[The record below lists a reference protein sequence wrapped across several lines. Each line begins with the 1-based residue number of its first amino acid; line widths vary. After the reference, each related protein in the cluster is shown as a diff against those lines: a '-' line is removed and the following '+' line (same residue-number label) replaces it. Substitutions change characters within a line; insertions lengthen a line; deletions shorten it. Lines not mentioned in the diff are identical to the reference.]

1 MIQFD
6 LPKQKS
12 SIIKVLGVG
21 GGGSNA
27 VNFMFNQNIVGVD
40 FIICNTDSKA
50 IEQST
55 VPNKIQLGPHLTQG
69 LGAGADPSVGKL
81 ATEESLDEIRKI
93 LEVNTRMAFIT
104 VGMGG
109 GTGTGGAPII
119 AKICK
124 DLGILTVGIVTT
136 PFGFEG
142 PRRQAQAEEGI
153 KQLKP
158 LVDTLLVISND
169 KLRVQYGNLK
179 MKEAFTKADNV
190 LATAAKCITDV
201 INSRGHIIV
210 DFADVCTVMKNGG
223 VAILGKAEV
232 EGENRA
238 QRAIEEALNSPLL
251 NDNDIRGAKWI
262 LLNINSAEGDYECSM
277 DELETINNFLRE
289 RTGENSDVIMGMGY
303 DATLGQKLGIT
314 LIATG
319 FEHKDPFQKQ
329 TPKKAEAPVEE
340 KIVMTLL
347 SEETANETNNL
358 MTAPTEAVAETPTE
372 EPRTEEPVITDSN
385 FTLGEETLES
395 IEELASFIEEEVEE
409 VEEVMSMHEVDEI
422 SEKEYEAEI
431 DAQISIAASEVME
444 EMVSQPIVFEINDV
458 YEGEDLE
465 EEEVVVN
472 KVEELIV
479 ASFQEEDLEEEVEVL
494 VEELVEEQVGEQLE
508 EEVIVSELQT
518 PVAETNHFIL
528 TKPTNIYAEHTEEE
542 PSLEELEEMPVIE
555 EMEEFE
561 EMEEEE
567 MVEMEEMEEMVMQDD
582 LAVTMQ
588 EIVEEDI
595 HEEELVEEVVEEELV
610 EETILEQLTP
620 EMIEEEKIEEE
631 LVEVAEIS
639 MQAAPVQEPLVY
651 ESSFRMEEEPTM
663 QLVMRD
669 ESSFNS
675 NQNNSKRHPSS
686 LDMPIDDAEEQRRKV
701 AERIQKL
708 RNLSFNI
715 NSASD
720 PNNEFDAVPAYVRRN
735 LDLFGNTMASVEN
748 YYSKY
753 TVEKDE
759 HNQTQISTINTF
771 LDGKKPD

>member
-27 VNFMFNQNIVGVD
+27 VNFMFNQNIEGVD

-119 AKICK
+119 AQICK

-303 DATLGQKLGIT
+303 DETLGQKLGIT

-329 TPKKAEAPVEE
+329 TPKKAEAPVED

-347 SEETANETNNL
+347 SEEANNDTSNL
-358 MTAPTEAVAETPTE
+358 MTAATEVVAETPTD
-372 EPRTEEPVITDSN
+372 EPRTEEPTI
-385 FTLGEETLES
+385 E
-395 IEELASFIEEEVEE
+395 EELAAMIEEEE

-431 DAQISIAASEVME
+431 DAQISIAANEVME
-444 EMVSQPIVFEINDV
+444 EMLSQPIVFEINDV
-458 YEGEDLE
+458 YEGEYEEE

-472 KVEELIV
+472 EVEEEVIV
-479 ASFQEEDLEEEVEVL
+479 TSFQEEDLEEEVEV
-494 VEELVEEQVGEQLE
+494 VVEEQVEDAIE
-508 EEVIVSELQT
+508 EEVIVSELLA
-518 PVAETNHFIL
+518 PVAETNHLANHFIL

-542 PSLEELEEMPVIE
+542 PSLEEMEEMPVIE
-555 EMEEFE
+555 EMEEL
-561 EMEEEE
+561 EE
-567 MVEMEEMEEMVMQDD
+567 MVEMEE
-582 LAVTMQ
+582 
-588 EIVEEDI
+588 IVEEEI
-595 HEEELVEEVVEEELV
+595 VQEELVEEE
-610 EETILEQLTP
+610 I
-620 EMIEEEKIEEE
+620 
-631 LVEVAEIS
+631 VEVAEVT
-639 MQAAPVQEPLVY
+639 MQAAPVQEPVVY

-663 QLVMRD
+663 QLVMRE
-669 ESSFNS
+669 ESSFNA
-675 NQNNSKRHPSS
+675 NQNTAKKHPSS
-686 LDMPIDDAEEQRRKV
+686 LDMPMDDAEDQRRKV

>member
-27 VNFMFNQNIVGVD
+27 VNFMFQQDIEGVD

-50 IEQST
+50 IEQSS

-81 ATEESLDEIRKI
+81 ATEESLEEIKRI
-93 LEVNTRMAFIT
+93 LEVNTKMAFIT

-142 PRRQAQAEEGI
+142 PRRQKQAEEGI
-153 KQLKP
+153 NELKP
-158 LVDTLLVISND
+158 FVDTLLVISND

-232 EGENRA
+232 AGENRA
-238 QRAIEEALNSPLL
+238 ERAIEEALNSPLL
-251 NDNDIRGAKWI
+251 NDNDIKGAKWI
-262 LLNINSAEGDYECSM
+262 LLNINSAEGEYECSM
-277 DELETINNFLRE
+277 DELESINTILRA
-289 RTGENSDVIMGMGY
+289 RTGEHSDVIMGMGY
-303 DATLGQKLGIT
+303 DETLGDKLGIT

-319 FEHKDPFQKQ
+319 FEHKDPF
-329 TPKKAEAPVEE
+329 KKEAVKEVEAPIEE
-340 KIVMTLL
+340 KIVMTLQ
-347 SEETANETNNL
+347 SEQSEQTLQEAP
-358 MTAPTEAVAETPTE
+358 TAPIEPIESAEINEPTAIETEVPEAALALDEVE
-372 EPRTEEPVITDSN
+372 ITMD
-385 FTLGEETLES
+385 
-395 IEELASFIEEEVEE
+395 ELAPTMQEFEMPE
-409 VEEVMSMHEVDEI
+409 MSNV
-422 SEKEYEAEI
+422 Y
-431 DAQISIAASEVME
+431 
-444 EMVSQPIVFEINDV
+444 VSAPD
-458 YEGEDLE
+458 YE
-465 EEEVVVN
+465 EEEEATV
-472 KVEELIV
+472 
-479 ASFQEEDLEEEVEVL
+479 SFESSPIF
-494 VEELVEEQVGEQLE
+494 E
-508 EEVIVSELQT
+508 EEVISQEIVLEDFNASLDEETAEVFELNMEEEEAPIYNT
-518 PVAETNHFIL
+518 EFVLNKPV
-528 TKPTNIYAEHTEEE
+528 NIYAEAELETENATEEKVE
-542 PSLEELEEMPVIE
+542 AVTELPSELTAEVLVPAETENVE
-555 EMEEFE
+555 TSFRN
-561 EMEEEE
+561 
-567 MVEMEEMEEMVMQDD
+567 VEME
-582 LAVTMQ
+582 
-588 EIVEEDI
+588 
-595 HEEELVEEVVEEELV
+595 
-610 EETILEQLTP
+610 
-620 EMIEEEKIEEE
+620 
-631 LVEVAEIS
+631 
-639 MQAAPVQEPLVY
+639 
-651 ESSFRMEEEPTM
+651 MEEEPTM
-663 QLVMRD
+663 QLVMRE
-669 ESSFNS
+669 ESSLTPQNRPQHSSFDISMDNS
-675 NQNNSKRHPSS
+675 
-686 LDMPIDDAEEQRRKV
+686 EEQRRKV

-715 NSASD
+715 NNGSD
-720 PNNEFDAVPAYVRRN
+720 PGVEFDAVPAYVRRN

-753 TVEKDE
+753 TVDQDE
-759 HNQTQISTINTF
+759 NNQTQISTINSF

>member
-27 VNFMFNQNIVGVD
+27 VNFMFNQDIEGVD

-277 DELETINNFLRE
+277 DELETINDYLRE

-340 KIVMTLL
+340 KIVMTLV
-347 SEETANETNNL
+347 SEEANNDTSNL
-358 MTAPTEAVAETPTE
+358 MTAPTEVVAETPTE
-372 EPRTEEPVITDSN
+372 EPKIEEPSIADGN
-385 FTLGEETLES
+385 FTLGEEAVES

-409 VEEVMSMHEVDEI
+409 VMSIHEVDEI

-431 DAQISIAASEVME
+431 DAQISIAANEVME

-465 EEEVVVN
+465 EEEIVVN
-472 KVEELIV
+472 EVEELIV
-479 ASFQEEDLEEEVEVL
+479 ASFQEEDLEEEEVVVEEEVL
-494 VEELVEEQVGEQLE
+494 VEEHVGEQLE

-518 PVAETNHFIL
+518 PVAETNHLVNHFIL

-542 PSLEELEEMPVIE
+542 PSIEEMEEMPVIE

-588 EIVEEDI
+588 EIVEEEI
-595 HEEELVEEVVEEELV
+595 LEEELVEEVVEEELV
-610 EETILEQLTP
+610 EETILEQVTP
-620 EMIEEEKIEEE
+620 EMIEEE

-639 MQAAPVQEPLVY
+639 MQAATVQEPLVY

-663 QLVMRD
+663 QLVMRE

>member
-27 VNFMFNQNIVGVD
+27 VNFMFQQDIEGVD

-50 IEQST
+50 IEQSL

-69 LGAGADPSVGKL
+69 LGAGADPSVGKM
-81 ATEESLDEIRKI
+81 ATEESLEEIKRI
-93 LEVNTRMAFIT
+93 LEVNTKMAFIT

-142 PRRQAQAEEGI
+142 PRRQKQAEDGI
-153 KQLKP
+153 NELKP
-158 LVDTLLVISND
+158 FVDTLLVISND

-232 EGENRA
+232 AGENRA
-238 QRAIEEALNSPLL
+238 ERAIEEALNSPLL
-251 NDNDIRGAKWI
+251 NDNDIKGAKWI

-277 DELETINNFLRE
+277 DELETINTILRA
-289 RTGENSDVIMGMGY
+289 RTGEHSDVIMGMGY
-303 DATLGQKLGIT
+303 DETLGDRLGIT

-319 FEHKDPFQKQ
+319 FEHKDPF
-329 TPKKAEAPVEE
+329 KKEAVKEVEVPVEE
-340 KIVMTLL
+340 KIVMTLQ
-347 SEETANETNNL
+347 SEQTEQSTLQEAPSAPIESAEINEPIALETEELEAAFTLDEDEIT
-358 MTAPTEAVAETPTE
+358 MDEFAPTMQEFEMPE
-372 EPRTEEPVITDSN
+372 MSN
-385 FTLGEETLES
+385 VFVS
-395 IEELASFIEEEVEE
+395 AP
-409 VEEVMSMHEVDEI
+409 D
-422 SEKEYEAEI
+422 YE
-431 DAQISIAASEVME
+431 
-444 EMVSQPIVFEINDV
+444 
-458 YEGEDLE
+458 E
-465 EEEVVVN
+465 EEEVVAN
-472 KVEELIV
+472 
-479 ASFQEEDLEEEVEVL
+479 F
-494 VEELVEEQVGEQLE
+494 E
-508 EEVIVSELQT
+508 EEVISQEIVLEDFNETFEEEEAAEVFELNMEEEAT
-518 PVAETNHFIL
+518 PIYNTEFVLN
-528 TKPTNIYAEHTEEE
+528 KPVNIYAEPVLETEATTEEAVE
-542 PSLEELEEMPVIE
+542 AATELASEIAAEVHEATDAENLETS
-555 EMEEFE
+555 FRS
-561 EMEEEE
+561 
-567 MVEMEEMEEMVMQDD
+567 VEME
-582 LAVTMQ
+582 
-588 EIVEEDI
+588 I
-595 HEEELVEEVVEEELV
+595 
-610 EETILEQLTP
+610 
-620 EMIEEEKIEEE
+620 
-631 LVEVAEIS
+631 
-639 MQAAPVQEPLVY
+639 
-651 ESSFRMEEEPTM
+651 EEEPTM
-663 QLVMRD
+663 QLVMRE
-669 ESSFNS
+669 ESSVSPQNKPQHSSFDISMDNS
-675 NQNNSKRHPSS
+675 
-686 LDMPIDDAEEQRRKV
+686 EEQRRKV

-715 NSASD
+715 NNGAD
-720 PNNEFDAVPAYVRRN
+720 PGVEFDAVPAYVRRN

-753 TVEKDE
+753 TVEQDE
-759 HNQTQISTINTF
+759 HNQTQISTINSF

>member
-27 VNFMFNQNIVGVD
+27 VNFMFNQNIEGVD

-347 SEETANETNNL
+347 SEETANDTNNI

-372 EPRTEEPVITDSN
+372 EPRTEEPTFADGN
-385 FTLGEETLES
+385 FTLGEEALEA
-395 IEELASFIEEEVEE
+395 IEEVAAIVE
-409 VEEVMSMHEVDEI
+409 EEVMSIHEVDEI
-422 SEKEYEAEI
+422 SEKEYEAEM

-465 EEEVVVN
+465 EEVELIKEEVVVN
-472 KVEELIV
+472 EVEEEVIM
-479 ASFQEEDLEEEVEVL
+479 ASFQEEDLEEEIALNEI
-494 VEELVEEQVGEQLE
+494 EEEQIE
-508 EEVIVSELQT
+508 EEVIVSELQA

-542 PSLEELEEMPVIE
+542 PLLEEMEEMPVIEEME

-588 EIVEEDI
+588 EIVEEEI
-595 HEEELVEEVVEEELV
+595 VEEDLVEE
-610 EETILEQLTP
+610 I
-620 EMIEEEKIEEE
+620 
-631 LVEVAEIS
+631 VEVAEIT
-639 MQAAPVQEPLVY
+639 MQAAPVQEPVVY

-663 QLVMRD
+663 QLVMRE
-669 ESSFNS
+669 ESSFNA
-675 NQNNSKRHPSS
+675 NQNNAKQHSS
-686 LDMPIDDAEEQRRKV
+686 SFDMPMDDAEEQRRKV

-715 NSASD
+715 NNASD

-759 HNQTQISTINTF
+759 NNQTQISTINTF

>member
-1 MIQFD
+1 

-27 VNFMFNQNIVGVD
+27 VNFMFKQDIEGVD

-50 IEQST
+50 IEQSD

-81 ATEESLDEIRKI
+81 ATEESLEEIRKI

-142 PRRQAQAEEGI
+142 PRRQKQAEEGI
-153 KQLKP
+153 NQLKP

-238 QRAIEEALNSPLL
+238 ERAIEEALNSPLL
-251 NDNDIRGAKWI
+251 NDNDIKGAKWI
-262 LLNINSAEGDYECSM
+262 LLNINSAEGEHECTM

-289 RTGENSDVIMGMGY
+289 RTGEHSDVIMGMGY
-303 DATLGQKLGIT
+303 DATLDKKLGIT

-319 FEHKDPFQKQ
+319 FEGKDPFKTE
-329 TPKKAEAPVEE
+329 TPKKAEAPIEE
-340 KIVMTLL
+340 KIVMTLVTDAVATEQIKQEPVSNEVNEKAQDHFIL
-347 SEETANETNNL
+347 DQTEETPIHFSFDQAPEVEAPLMEEEEEVKEVILDKYDTIWELNAEASIAAAN
-358 MTAPTEAVAETPTE
+358 
-372 EPRTEEPVITDSN
+372 
-385 FTLGEETLES
+385 S
-395 IEELASFIEEEVEE
+395 IEEEMEEDELEEAIEEEMLEVEEEMELMAFENNDLMPTLVLEEEPPFEEEVE
-409 VEEVMSMHEVDEI
+409 
-422 SEKEYEAEI
+422 AN
-431 DAQISIAASEVME
+431 ME
-444 EMVSQPIVFEINDV
+444 E
-458 YEGEDLE
+458 
-465 EEEVVVN
+465 
-472 KVEELIV
+472 EL
-479 ASFQEEDLEEEVEVL
+479 D
-494 VEELVEEQVGEQLE
+494 
-508 EEVIVSELQT
+508 
-518 PVAETNHFIL
+518 
-528 TKPTNIYAEHTEEE
+528 
-542 PSLEELEEMPVIE
+542 ELEEVQM
-555 EMEEFE
+555 E

-567 MVEMEEMEEMVMQDD
+567 EEEMFTLNMEAEKEATIVSDFILSKPTNIYVEEADEVEEEVSVPVIASNEVIFEINETDPSVAMEEDFMLEEI
-582 LAVTMQ
+582 T
-588 EIVEEDI
+588 INEE
-595 HEEELVEEVVEEELV
+595 VEEELV
-610 EETILEQLTP
+610 EAEF
-620 EMIEEEKIEEE
+620 MEEE
-631 LVEVAEIS
+631 LMEEALMEAEMLIDENIAEEEVATVE
-639 MQAAPVQEPLVY
+639 MYTAPVIETPAPAEVAF
-651 ESSFRMEEEPTM
+651 ESSFRYEEEPSM
-663 QLVMRD
+663 QLVMRE
-669 ESSFNS
+669 ESNTPVAHV
-675 NQNNSKRHPSS
+675 NQQANY
-686 LDMPIDDAEEQRRKV
+686 DMPLDNAEEQRRKV

-715 NSASD
+715 NNANDS
-720 PNNEFDAVPAYVRRN
+720 NNDFESVPAYVRRN
-735 LDLFGNTMASVEN
+735 MEMFGNTLASVEN

-753 TVEKDE
+753 TVDKDE
-759 HNQTQISTINTF
+759 NNQTQISTINTF
-771 LDGKKPD
+771 MDGKKPD

>member
-27 VNFMFNQNIVGVD
+27 VNFMFNQNIEGVD

-372 EPRTEEPVITDSN
+372 EPRTEEPTIADGN
-385 FTLGEETLES
+385 FTLGEEALEA
-395 IEELASFIEEEVEE
+395 IEEVAAIVE
-409 VEEVMSMHEVDEI
+409 EEVMSIHEVDEI
-422 SEKEYEAEI
+422 SEKEYEAEM

-465 EEEVVVN
+465 EEVELIKEEVVVN
-472 KVEELIV
+472 EVEEEVIM
-479 ASFQEEDLEEEVEVL
+479 ASFQEEDLEEELGAIE
-494 VEELVEEQVGEQLE
+494 EEQIE
-508 EEVIVSELQT
+508 EEVIVSELQA

-542 PSLEELEEMPVIE
+542 PLLEEMEEMPVIEEME

-588 EIVEEDI
+588 EIVEEEI
-595 HEEELVEEVVEEELV
+595 VEEEIVEEDLVEE
-610 EETILEQLTP
+610 I
-620 EMIEEEKIEEE
+620 
-631 LVEVAEIS
+631 VEVAEIT
-639 MQAAPVQEPLVY
+639 MQAAPVQEPVVY

-663 QLVMRD
+663 QLVMRE
-669 ESSFNS
+669 ESSFNA
-675 NQNNSKRHPSS
+675 NQNNAKQHSS
-686 LDMPIDDAEEQRRKV
+686 SFDMPMDDAEEQRRKV

-715 NSASD
+715 NNASD

-759 HNQTQISTINTF
+759 NNQTQISTINTF

>member
-27 VNFMFNQNIVGVD
+27 VNFMFKQDIEGVD

-50 IEQST
+50 IEQSD

-81 ATEESLDEIRKI
+81 ATEESLEEIRKI

-142 PRRQAQAEEGI
+142 PRRQKQAEEGI
-153 KQLKP
+153 NQLKP

-238 QRAIEEALNSPLL
+238 ERAIEEALNSPLL
-251 NDNDIRGAKWI
+251 NDNDIKGAKWI
-262 LLNINSAEGDYECSM
+262 LLNINSAEGEHECTM

-289 RTGENSDVIMGMGY
+289 RTGEHSDVIMGMGY
-303 DATLGQKLGIT
+303 DATLDKKLGIT

-319 FEHKDPFQKQ
+319 FEGKDPFKTE
-329 TPKKAEAPVEE
+329 TPKKAEAPIEE
-340 KIVMTLL
+340 KIVMTLV
-347 SEETANETNNL
+347 TD
-358 MTAPTEAVAETPTE
+358 AVAAEQIKQ
-372 EPRTEEPVITDSN
+372 EPVINEVNEKAEDHFILDQT
-385 FTLGEETLES
+385 EETPIHFSFDQAPAIEAPLLVAEEELEEEEIKEVVLDKYDTIWELNAEASIAAADS
-395 IEELASFIEEEVEE
+395 IEEAMEEDELEELEEDEMLASEEEVEEEMEVMAFENNDLMPTLVLEEEPAFEEEADMVEELDELEEVHMEEEVEEEMFTLNMEAEKEATVISDFILSKPTNIYVEEADEVEEEFSAPVVASNEVIFEVNETDSSVAMEEDFMLEEITIEEEVEE
-409 VEEVMSMHEVDEI
+409 TLIEEEFIE
-422 SEKEYEAEI
+422 EEL
-431 DAQISIAASEVME
+431 ME
-444 EMVSQPIVFEINDV
+444 EELMEVEMTIDENIA
-458 YEGEDLE
+458 
-465 EEEVVVN
+465 EEEVATVEMYTAPVIETPAPAEVVF
-472 KVEELIV
+472 ES
-479 ASFQEEDLEEEVEVL
+479 SFR
-494 VEELVEEQVGEQLE
+494 
-508 EEVIVSELQT
+508 
-518 PVAETNHFIL
+518 
-528 TKPTNIYAEHTEEE
+528 YEEE
-542 PSLEELEEMPVIE
+542 PS
-555 EMEEFE
+555 
-561 EMEEEE
+561 
-567 MVEMEEMEEMVMQDD
+567 
-582 LAVTMQ
+582 
-588 EIVEEDI
+588 
-595 HEEELVEEVVEEELV
+595 
-610 EETILEQLTP
+610 
-620 EMIEEEKIEEE
+620 
-631 LVEVAEIS
+631 
-639 MQAAPVQEPLVY
+639 
-651 ESSFRMEEEPTM
+651 M
-663 QLVMRD
+663 QLVMRE
-669 ESSFNS
+669 ESNTPVAHV
-675 NQNNSKRHPSS
+675 NQQANY
-686 LDMPIDDAEEQRRKV
+686 DMPLDNAEEQRRKV

-715 NSASD
+715 NNANDS
-720 PNNEFDAVPAYVRRN
+720 NNDFESVPAYVRRN
-735 LDLFGNTMASVEN
+735 MEMFGNTLASVEN

-753 TVEKDE
+753 TVDKDE
-759 HNQTQISTINTF
+759 NNQTQISTINTF
-771 LDGKKPD
+771 MDGKKPD

>member
-27 VNFMFNQNIVGVD
+27 VNFMFKQDIEGVD

-50 IEQST
+50 IEQSD

-142 PRRQAQAEEGI
+142 PRRQKQAEEGI
-153 KQLKP
+153 NQLKP

-238 QRAIEEALNSPLL
+238 ERAIEEALTSPLL
-251 NDNDIRGAKWI
+251 NDSDIKGAKWI
-262 LLNINSAEGDYECSM
+262 LLNINSAEGEHECTM

-289 RTGENSDVIMGMGY
+289 RTGEHSDVIMGMGY
-303 DATLGQKLGIT
+303 DATLDKKLGIT

-319 FEHKDPFQKQ
+319 FEGKDPFKTE
-329 TPKKAEAPVEE
+329 TPKKAEAPIEE
-340 KIVMTLL
+340 KIVMTLVTDAVATEQIKEEPL
-347 SEETANETNNL
+347 SNEVNEKAADHFILDQTEETPIHFSFDQTPMFE
-358 MTAPTEAVAETPTE
+358 APSLVAEEALE
-372 EPRTEEPVITDSN
+372 EEVKEVVLDKYDTIWELNAQASIEAAD
-385 FTLGEETLES
+385 S
-395 IEELASFIEEEVEE
+395 IEEEMEAEIAMKEEALEAEEEMEVAEEFEVEEEMEVMAFENNEFIPTLILEEEPAFEDEVEEEMEEEVEE
-409 VEEVMSMHEVDEI
+409 EI
-422 SEKEYEAEI
+422 FTLNMEAEKEAT
-431 DAQISIAASEVME
+431 V
-444 EMVSQPIVFEINDV
+444 
-458 YEGEDLE
+458 
-465 EEEVVVN
+465 
-472 KVEELIV
+472 
-479 ASFQEEDLEEEVEVL
+479 
-494 VEELVEEQVGEQLE
+494 
-508 EEVIVSELQT
+508 VSE
-518 PVAETNHFIL
+518 FIL
-528 TKPTNIYAEHTEEE
+528 SKPTNIYVEESDEVEEEISAPVIASNEVIFEINESDPSLEMEEDFMLEEITIDEEVEEELMEEELMEEELMESEMLMDESSTKEEFVTVEMYDAPVIETPAPAEVIFESSFRYEEE
-542 PSLEELEEMPVIE
+542 PS
-555 EMEEFE
+555 
-561 EMEEEE
+561 
-567 MVEMEEMEEMVMQDD
+567 
-582 LAVTMQ
+582 
-588 EIVEEDI
+588 
-595 HEEELVEEVVEEELV
+595 
-610 EETILEQLTP
+610 
-620 EMIEEEKIEEE
+620 
-631 LVEVAEIS
+631 
-639 MQAAPVQEPLVY
+639 
-651 ESSFRMEEEPTM
+651 M
-663 QLVMRD
+663 QLVMRE
-669 ESSFNS
+669 ESNAPVAHV
-675 NQNNSKRHPSS
+675 NQQANY
-686 LDMPIDDAEEQRRKV
+686 DMPLDNAEEQRKKV

-715 NSASD
+715 NNAND
-720 PNNEFDAVPAYVRRN
+720 PSNDFESVPAYVRRN
-735 LDLFGNTMASVEN
+735 MEMFGNTLASVEN

-753 TVEKDE
+753 TVDKDE
-759 HNQTQISTINTF
+759 NNQTQISTINTF
-771 LDGKKPD
+771 MDGKKPD

>member
-27 VNFMFNQNIVGVD
+27 VNFMFNQNIEGVD

-372 EPRTEEPVITDSN
+372 EPRTEEPILADGN
-385 FTLGEETLES
+385 FTLGEEALEA
-395 IEELASFIEEEVEE
+395 IEEVAAIVE
-409 VEEVMSMHEVDEI
+409 EEVMSIHEVDEI
-422 SEKEYEAEI
+422 SEKEYEAEM

-465 EEEVVVN
+465 EEVELIKEEVVVN
-472 KVEELIV
+472 EVEEEVIM
-479 ASFQEEDLEEEVEVL
+479 ASFQEEDLEEELGAIE
-494 VEELVEEQVGEQLE
+494 EEQIE
-508 EEVIVSELQT
+508 EEVIVSELQA

-542 PSLEELEEMPVIE
+542 PLLEEMEEMPVIE

-567 MVEMEEMEEMVMQDD
+567 IVEMEEMVMQDD

-588 EIVEEDI
+588 EIVEED
-595 HEEELVEEVVEEELV
+595 LVEERVEEE
-610 EETILEQLTP
+610 I
-620 EMIEEEKIEEE
+620 
-631 LVEVAEIS
+631 VEVAEIT
-639 MQAAPVQEPLVY
+639 MQAAPVQESVVY

-663 QLVMRD
+663 QLVMRE
-669 ESSFNS
+669 ESSFNA
-675 NQNNSKRHPSS
+675 NQNNAKQHSS
-686 LDMPIDDAEEQRRKV
+686 SFDMPMDDAEEQRRKV

-715 NSASD
+715 NNASD

>member
-27 VNFMFNQNIVGVD
+27 VNFMFQQDIEGVD
-40 FIICNTDSKA
+40 FIICNTDAKA
-50 IEQST
+50 IEQSM

-81 ATEESLDEIRKI
+81 ATEESLEEIKKI

-142 PRRQAQAEEGI
+142 PRRQKQAEEGI
-153 KQLKP
+153 NQLKP
-158 LVDTLLVISND
+158 FVDTLLVISND

-238 QRAIEEALNSPLL
+238 ERAIEEALSSPLL
-251 NDNDIRGAKWI
+251 NDNDIKGAKWI

-277 DELETINNFLRE
+277 DELETINNILRA
-289 RTGENSDVIMGMGY
+289 RTGEHSDVIMGMGY
-303 DATLGQKLGIT
+303 DPTLGQKLGIT

-319 FEHKDPFQKQ
+319 FEHKDPFKKEE
-329 TPKKAEAPVEE
+329 PKKAEQPVEE
-340 KIVMTLL
+340 KIVMTL
-347 SEETANETNNL
+347 ETEAPKAPEATEPE
-358 MTAPTEAVAETPTE
+358 APTAQLFSFDEVVETPS
-372 EPRTEEPVITDSN
+372 V
-385 FTLGEETLES
+385 
-395 IEELASFIEEEVEE
+395 
-409 VEEVMSMHEVDEI
+409 
-422 SEKEYEAEI
+422 
-431 DAQISIAASEVME
+431 
-444 EMVSQPIVFEINDV
+444 ND
-458 YEGEDLE
+458 
-465 EEEVVVN
+465 
-472 KVEELIV
+472 
-479 ASFQEEDLEEEVEVL
+479 
-494 VEELVEEQVGEQLE
+494 
-508 EEVIVSELQT
+508 T
-518 PVAETNHFIL
+518 
-528 TKPTNIYAEHTEEE
+528 
-542 PSLEELEEMPVIE
+542 
-555 EMEEFE
+555 
-561 EMEEEE
+561 
-567 MVEMEEMEEMVMQDD
+567 VEMEVEDFGSIAEIMLEAEDAIVALDELQP
-582 LAVTMQ
+582 TMYEYQ
-588 EIVEEDI
+588 
-595 HEEELVEEVVEEELV
+595 EEVVEEEFVEEAIMEAPVSSVFVSVPEAEDITPEIELFATMDEAIEEEQEEVYELNMETTTVDFTTDFVLQKPSNIYEETSETSEIEESVEAEPTPSFTFEFDTVEATPELEV
-610 EETILEQLTP
+610 EETV
-620 EMIEEEKIEEE
+620 
-631 LVEVAEIS
+631 VE
-639 MQAAPVQEPLVY
+639 APVEANPEPVVF
-651 ESSFRMEEEPTM
+651 ETSFRMVEQMEEEPSM
-663 QLVMRD
+663 QLVMK
-669 ESSFNS
+669 EVEPM
-675 NQNNSKRHPSS
+675 NNARPAHQDF
-686 LDMPIDDAEEQRRKV
+686 DMPVDNAEEQRRKV

-715 NSASD
+715 NNGAD
-720 PNNEFDAVPAYVRRN
+720 PNTEFDAVPAYVRRN

-753 TVEKDE
+753 TVEQDE
-759 HNQTQISTINTF
+759 NNKTNISTINSF

>member
-27 VNFMFNQNIVGVD
+27 VNFMFHQDIEGVD

-50 IEQST
+50 IEQSP

-81 ATEESLDEIRKI
+81 ATEESLEEIKKI
-93 LEVNTRMAFIT
+93 LEVNTKMAFIT

-142 PRRQAQAEEGI
+142 PRRQKQAEDGI
-153 KQLKP
+153 NQLKP

-232 EGENRA
+232 EGDNRA

-251 NDNDIRGAKWI
+251 NDNDIKGAKWI
-262 LLNINSAEGDYECSM
+262 LLNINSAEGDFECSM
-277 DELETINNFLRE
+277 DELETISSILRE
-289 RTGENSDVIMGMGY
+289 RTGEHSDVIMGSGY
-303 DATLGQKLGIT
+303 DDTLGEKIGIT

-319 FEHKDPFQKQ
+319 FEGKDPFKKEE
-329 TPKKAEAPVEE
+329 PKKEEAPIEE
-340 KIVMTLL
+340 KVVMTL
-347 SEETANETNNL
+347 T
-358 MTAPTEAVAETPTE
+358 TEAPEAKASEDNTPTFNFAGNVVAEIVENE
-372 EPRTEEPVITDSN
+372 EVFQENEITDTFDESKN
-385 FTLGEETLES
+385 EEAAEYASLTIEAAETLEALNLTPTLV
-395 IEELASFIEEEVEE
+395 IEEPAIVSNVFVESPIVDDVVEATETDFTFEETPAEN
-409 VEEVMSMHEVDEI
+409 VDVFELNM
-422 SEKEYEAEI
+422 EAEPTV
-431 DAQISIAASEVME
+431 DFASA
-444 EMVSQPIVFEINDV
+444 F
-458 YEGEDLE
+458 
-465 EEEVVVN
+465 
-472 KVEELIV
+472 
-479 ASFQEEDLEEEVEVL
+479 VL
-494 VEELVEEQVGEQLE
+494 
-508 EEVIVSELQT
+508 S
-518 PVAETNHFIL
+518 
-528 TKPTNIYAEHTEEE
+528 KPTNIYAEGNEENVNAFDE
-542 PSLEELEEMPVIE
+542 SINVNAFDESSNPTAFDEIENEVAPV
-555 EMEEFE
+555 ME
-561 EMEEEE
+561 
-567 MVEMEEMEEMVMQDD
+567 VP
-582 LAVTMQ
+582 
-588 EIVEEDI
+588 
-595 HEEELVEEVVEEELV
+595 VVEAEL
-610 EETILEQLTP
+610 P
-620 EMIEEEKIEEE
+620 
-631 LVEVAEIS
+631 AENF
-639 MQAAPVQEPLVY
+639 QT
-651 ESSFRMEEEPTM
+651 SFRVAIEEEPTM
-663 QLVMRD
+663 QLVMREEEYVHTND
-669 ESSFNS
+669 GGRKTNA
-675 NQNNSKRHPSS
+675 QNF
-686 LDMPIDDAEEQRRKV
+686 DMPLDDSEEQRRKV
-701 AERIQKL
+701 RERIQKL

-715 NSASD
+715 GNGNDPSA
-720 PNNEFDAVPAYVRRN
+720 EFDEVPAYVRRN
-735 LDLFGNTMASVEN
+735 MDLFGNTLASVEN

-753 TVEKDE
+753 TVEQDE
-759 HNQTQISTINTF
+759 NNQTQISTINTF

>member
-27 VNFMFNQNIVGVD
+27 VNHMFKQNIDGVD
-40 FIICNTDSKA
+40 FIICNTDAKA
-50 IEQST
+50 IEQSE

-81 ATEESLDEIRKI
+81 ATEESLEEIRKI

-119 AKICK
+119 AQICK

-142 PRRQAQAEEGI
+142 PRRQKQAEEGI
-153 KQLKP
+153 NQLKP
-158 LVDTLLVISND
+158 YVDTLLVISND

-238 QRAIEEALNSPLL
+238 VRAIEEALSSPLL
-251 NDNDIRGAKWI
+251 NDNDIKGAKWI
-262 LLNINSAEGDYECSM
+262 LLNINSAEGDHECSM
-277 DELETINNFLRE
+277 DELEAINNILRE
-289 RTGENSDVIMGMGY
+289 RTGENTDVIMGMGY
-303 DATLGQKLGIT
+303 DETLGAKLGIT
-314 LIATG
+314 LVATG
-319 FEHKDPFQKQ
+319 FDAKDPFKKEE
-329 TPKKAEAPVEE
+329 PKKEAAPVEE
-340 KIVMTLL
+340 KIVMTLSAL
-347 SEETANETNNL
+347 QEVKEEAPIIVATQESIVEETNNEIIAE
-358 MTAPTEAVAETPTE
+358 APVALEETSLVLDT
-372 EPRTEEPVITDSN
+372 TIEEPVVFN
-385 FTLGEETLES
+385 FNDHIVEES
-395 IEELASFIEEEVEE
+395 VYEEEHVN
-409 VEEVMSMHEVDEI
+409 
-422 SEKEYEAEI
+422 
-431 DAQISIAASEVME
+431 DAS
-444 EMVSQPIVFEINDV
+444 
-458 YEGEDLE
+458 
-465 EEEVVVN
+465 
-472 KVEELIV
+472 
-479 ASFQEEDLEEEVEVL
+479 VL
-494 VEELVEEQVGEQLE
+494 VESAIEIESFHETVNAVENEIVDFDMAPTLNEYEFSTEMFVEMPNTNEIEETESPEEQFVLNME
-508 EEVIVSELQT
+508 T
-518 PVAETNHFIL
+518 PAPAEFIL
-528 TKPTNIYAEHTEEE
+528 NKPINIYATEQEVSEVAE
-542 PSLEELEEMPVIE
+542 PTIQEVAPVT
-555 EMEEFE
+555 
-561 EMEEEE
+561 
-567 MVEMEEMEEMVMQDD
+567 
-582 LAVTMQ
+582 ATA
-588 EIVEEDI
+588 
-595 HEEELVEEVVEEELV
+595 VVEEATPAIV
-610 EETILEQLTP
+610 E
-620 EMIEEEKIEEE
+620 
-631 LVEVAEIS
+631 
-639 MQAAPVQEPLVY
+639 APVAF
-651 ESSFRMEEEPTM
+651 ESSFRMIVEEETPSM
-663 QLVMRD
+663 QLVMKE
-669 ESSFNS
+669 ESVSAPVEHN
-675 NQNNSKRHPSS
+675 
-686 LDMPIDDAEEQRRKV
+686 MPIDETEEQRRKV

-715 NSASD
+715 NNGTD
-720 PNNEFDAVPAYVRRN
+720 PNTEFDAVPAYVRRN

-759 HNQTQISTINTF
+759 NNNTQISTINTF

>member
-27 VNFMFNQNIVGVD
+27 VNFMFQQDIEGVD

-50 IEQST
+50 IEQSL

-69 LGAGADPSVGKL
+69 LGAGADPSVGKM
-81 ATEESLDEIRKI
+81 ATEESLEEIKRI
-93 LEVNTRMAFIT
+93 LEVNTKMAFIT

-142 PRRQAQAEEGI
+142 PRRQKQAEEGI
-153 KQLKP
+153 NELKP
-158 LVDTLLVISND
+158 YVDTLLVISND

-232 EGENRA
+232 AGENRA
-238 QRAIEEALNSPLL
+238 ERAIEEALNSPLL
-251 NDNDIRGAKWI
+251 NDNDIKGAKWI

-277 DELETINNFLRE
+277 DELETINTILRA
-289 RTGENSDVIMGMGY
+289 RTGEHSDVIMGMGY
-303 DATLGQKLGIT
+303 DETLGDKLGIT

-319 FEHKDPFQKQ
+319 FEHKDPF
-329 TPKKAEAPVEE
+329 KKEAVKEVEAPIEE
-340 KIVMTLL
+340 KIVMTLQSEQL
-347 SEETANETNNL
+347 EQSEPTLQEAPTPSIDPIESAEINEPTAIETELPEAGLTLDEVEITMDELAPTMQEFEMPEMSNVYVSAPDYEEEEEEAVSFESSPIFEEEIISQEIVLEDFNESFEEEETAEVFELNMEEEEAPIYNTEFVLNKPVNIYAEAELETENA
-358 MTAPTEAVAETPTE
+358 T
-372 EPRTEEPVITDSN
+372 
-385 FTLGEETLES
+385 
-395 IEELASFIEEEVEE
+395 EEEVEAVTELPSEITAE
-409 VEEVMSMHEVDEI
+409 VHVAAD
-422 SEKEYEAEI
+422 AE
-431 DAQISIAASEVME
+431 
-444 EMVSQPIVFEINDV
+444 N
-458 YEGEDLE
+458 LE
-465 EEEVVVN
+465 T
-472 KVEELIV
+472 
-479 ASFQEEDLEEEVEVL
+479 SFR
-494 VEELVEEQVGEQLE
+494 
-508 EEVIVSELQT
+508 S
-518 PVAETNHFIL
+518 
-528 TKPTNIYAEHTEEE
+528 
-542 PSLEELEEMPVIE
+542 
-555 EMEEFE
+555 
-561 EMEEEE
+561 
-567 MVEMEEMEEMVMQDD
+567 VEME
-582 LAVTMQ
+582 
-588 EIVEEDI
+588 
-595 HEEELVEEVVEEELV
+595 
-610 EETILEQLTP
+610 
-620 EMIEEEKIEEE
+620 
-631 LVEVAEIS
+631 
-639 MQAAPVQEPLVY
+639 
-651 ESSFRMEEEPTM
+651 MEEEPTM
-663 QLVMRD
+663 QLVMRE
-669 ESSFNS
+669 ESSVSPQNRPQHSSFDISMDNS
-675 NQNNSKRHPSS
+675 
-686 LDMPIDDAEEQRRKV
+686 EEQRRKV

-715 NSASD
+715 NNGAD
-720 PNNEFDAVPAYVRRN
+720 PGVEFDAVPAYVRRN

-753 TVEKDE
+753 TVEQDE
-759 HNQTQISTINTF
+759 NNQTQISTINSF

>member
-27 VNFMFNQNIVGVD
+27 VNFMFNQNIEGVD

-347 SEETANETNNL
+347 SEETANDTNNI

-372 EPRTEEPVITDSN
+372 EPRTEEPILADGN
-385 FTLGEETLES
+385 FTLGEEALEA
-395 IEELASFIEEEVEE
+395 IEEVAAIVE
-409 VEEVMSMHEVDEI
+409 EEVMSIHEVDEI
-422 SEKEYEAEI
+422 SEKEYEAEM

-465 EEEVVVN
+465 EEVELIKEEVVVN
-472 KVEELIV
+472 EVEEEVIM
-479 ASFQEEDLEEEVEVL
+479 ASFQEEDLEEELGAIE
-494 VEELVEEQVGEQLE
+494 EEQIE
-508 EEVIVSELQT
+508 EEVIVSELQA

-542 PSLEELEEMPVIE
+542 PLLEEMEEMPVIE

-567 MVEMEEMEEMVMQDD
+567 MVEMEEMVMQDD

-588 EIVEEDI
+588 EIVEED
-595 HEEELVEEVVEEELV
+595 LVEERVEEE
-610 EETILEQLTP
+610 I
-620 EMIEEEKIEEE
+620 
-631 LVEVAEIS
+631 VEVAEIT
-639 MQAAPVQEPLVY
+639 MQAAPVQESVVY

-663 QLVMRD
+663 QLVMRE
-669 ESSFNS
+669 ESSFNA
-675 NQNNSKRHPSS
+675 NQNNVKQHSS
-686 LDMPIDDAEEQRRKV
+686 SFDMPMDDAEEQRRKV

-715 NSASD
+715 NNASD

-759 HNQTQISTINTF
+759 NNQTQISTINTF